1 MPCSGS
7 SACAEAYFRPAPAS
21 THVISKRKLVN
32 TLFALAF
39 PVYGIGSYLMFVPG
53 HSWSTGLF
61 FATGG
66 FASILVFFLI
76 DLVYRRGITSV
87 VNGTFWTCM
96 LALIS
101 FAASVLLGLHY
112 HSPVLKPS
120 NATAII
126 AMALFPFPA
135 AVVVQIYNRHEDG
148 FDFAALLL
156 KGLLL
161 LVGANLLG
169 VGAGLHNG
177 LHSFSDRTSFP
188 FVLGIY
194 ESAHLLA
201 FINLMLI
208 FYLRDFDTKPLR
220 FIGIVALFLV
230 NMAVIMSVNSRL
242 SFMIFFFVTVMFI
255 TKAIKAARW
264 IYTVSLFTLPLMM
277 SFALLIYQILSLPFF
292 VAILSRVNKKDVTTF
307 NGRTYIWESG
317 WDWVVNDRR
326 GLLFGN
332 GYNGQYHVR
341 LLEGVAKLWEEPNS
355 YNLHMHS
362 AFFEILV
369 DQGIV
374 GILLMYAVYW
384 IGYRRYRAEYMAN
397 TAMAPLFAGF
407 TYLLFVWQID
417 ITGYSYYMGY
427 MLLFML
433 MAPVCIKPGAITGK
447 RKALNGTW
455 LK

>member
-1 MPCSGS
+1 MACSGS

-39 PVYGIGSYLMFVPG
+39 PVYGFGSYLMFVPG

-61 FATGG
+61 IGTGG
-66 FASILVFFLI
+66 FIAILAFYLL
-76 DLVYRRGITSV
+76 DLVYRPRVAAVLNS
-87 VNGTFWTCM
+87 TFWIC
-96 LALIS
+96 LAALVS

-112 HSPVLKPS
+112 HSPVLKS
-120 NATAII
+120 TNATAII
-126 AMALFPFPA
+126 VMALVPFPA
-135 AVVVQIYNRHEDG
+135 AVIVQIYNRHQDG
-148 FDFAALLL
+148 FDYAALLL
-156 KGLLL
+156 KGLLF

-169 VGAGLHNG
+169 VAAGLHNG
-177 LHSFSDRTSFP
+177 LHSFSDRMSFP

-194 ESAHLLA
+194 ESAHVLA
-201 FINLMLI
+201 FINLILI
-208 FYLRDFDTKPLR
+208 FYLRDLDTKPLR
-220 FIGIVALFLV
+220 FIGIVVLFMV

-242 SFMIFFFVTVMFI
+242 SFMIFFFVMVMFL

-264 IYTVSLFTLPLMM
+264 IYSVSLFTMPLMM

-292 VAILSRVNKKDVTTF
+292 VAILSRVDKKDVTTF
-307 NGRTYIWESG
+307 NGRTYIWEAG

-326 GLLFGN
+326 GLIFGN
-332 GYNGQYHVR
+332 GYNGQYHLR
-341 LLEGVAKLWEEPNS
+341 LLEGVAKLWNEPDS

-362 AFFEILV
+362 SFFEILV

-374 GILLMYAVYW
+374 GILLMYVVYW
-384 IGYRRYRAEYMAN
+384 IGYRRYRAEYQNN

-417 ITGYSYYMGY
+417 ITGYSYYLGY

-433 MAPVCIKPGAITGK
+433 MAPMCIKPSAITGK
-447 RKALNGTW
+447 RKALNGAW
-455 LK
+455 LT